1 MPFLPSPYFFMTN
14 KVQSHYIRKAYL
26 GDLLESLP
34 HAKYR
39 FPIVGF
45 AWDVAESGIL
55 ILLAIYITSLTI
67 FDDHFHYKIE

>member
-1 MPFLPSPYFFMTN
+1 M
-14 KVQSHYIRKAYL
+14 QSIA
-26 GDLLESLP
+26 
-34 HAKYR
+34 

-55 ILLAIYITSLTI
+55 SLLAIYITSLTI

>member
-1 MPFLPSPYFFMTN
+1 M
-14 KVQSHYIRKAYL
+14 QSIA
-26 GDLLESLP
+26 
-34 HAKYR
+34 
-39 FPIVGF
+39 FPIIGF